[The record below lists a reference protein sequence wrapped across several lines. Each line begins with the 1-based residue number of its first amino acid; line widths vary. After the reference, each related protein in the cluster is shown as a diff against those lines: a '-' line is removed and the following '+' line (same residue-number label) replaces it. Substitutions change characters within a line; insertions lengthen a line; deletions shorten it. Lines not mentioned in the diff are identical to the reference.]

1 MKLTAIKQYFKKLF
15 AFKFWAL
22 VLLIMTGLL
31 AFFALALP
39 LAIRPSL
46 YSLSAGDVV
55 QQDILAPKDN
65 SYTSDILT
73 NQARIEAANKVPPVY
88 LPADPGIARR
98 QLTELRN
105 ALRFISSVRADSYAT
120 PAQKLN
126 DLSALP
132 FLQEDADLANQM
144 LSRSEPQWQ
153 IIQTEALSVLEQIMR
168 DSIREDQVEN
178 AQQGII
184 ALISYALPEDQATEV
199 ANIVTP
205 FVVANS
211 LYSEEKTILAQEQ
224 ARAAVLPIKKS
235 YVAGEIIVRR
245 GQVITEITQEALQS
259 YGFTQKGSTK
269 FDIWAA
275 GAITLIVFVLGF
287 MFFRVRKPHI
297 LKNLSALLIISL
309 LFLLFLYGAK
319 LLIPDRVVVPYLFP
333 LAAFGM
339 TIASLFSLE
348 ISLILSV
355 GLAILTA
362 FGSGG
367 GIELSIYYII
377 TTMVGTLALGKGQR
391 IAKFFSAAALISA
404 SGVAVLVA
412 YRLPSSTLDTNGMIT
427 LGGAILLAGIASATL
442 TLLLQSFAAQALGM
456 TTALQLWEISRPD
469 HPLLQFILRNAPG
482 SYQHSLQVSNLA
494 EQAAEAI
501 GADALLTRVGAI
513 YHDAGKGTN
522 SAFFVENQATGEI
535 NTHDDL
541 DPVTSAA
548 TIIRHV
554 TDGIQL
560 GRSYRLPRRI
570 IDFMREHHGTLL
582 TRYQYT
588 RALQAAG
595 GDESKVEVERFRYP
609 GPRPQSRETALL
621 MLADGCEARAR
632 ASSPKN
638 EDELRVLIRKTIQ
651 YLQNEGQLDDT
662 NLTLKDL
669 NLITESFVT
678 TLRNTYHARI
688 QYPEAPVNGMANP
701 EDGKP

>member
-22 VLLIMTGLL
+22 VLLIVTGLL

-55 QQDILAPKDN
+55 QQDILAPRDN

-73 NQARIEAANKVPPVY
+73 NQAQTEAANKVSPVY
-88 LPADPGIARR
+88 LPVDPGIARR

-153 IIQTEALSVLEQIMR
+153 IIQAEALSVLEQIMR

-391 IAKFFSAAALISA
+391 IAKFFSAAALISI

-688 QYPEAPVNGMANP
+688 QYPEAPVNGTANP

>member
-1 MKLTAIKQYFKKLF
+1 MKLTAIKQYLKKLF

-22 VLLIMTGLL
+22 VLIIVTGLL
-31 AFFALALP
+31 SFFALAFP

-55 QQDILAPKDN
+55 QQDILAPRDN

-73 NQARIEAANKVPPVY
+73 NQAQIEAANKVSPVY
-88 LPADPGIARR
+88 LPVDPGIARR

-132 FLQEDADLANQM
+132 FLQENSDLASQV
-144 LSRSEPQWQ
+144 LSRSETQWQ
-153 IIQTEALSVLEQIMR
+153 IIQAEALSVLEQIMR

-199 ANIVTP
+199 ANIVAP

-211 LYSEEKTILAQEQ
+211 LYSEEQTILAQEQ
-224 ARAAVLPIKKS
+224 AKTAVLPIKKS

-259 YGFTQKGSTK
+259 YGLIQKESTK

-275 GAITLIVFVLGF
+275 GAITLIVFILGF

-297 LKNLSALLIISL
+297 VKNLSALLIISL

-348 ISLILSV
+348 ISLVLSV

-377 TTMVGTLALGKGQR
+377 TTIVGTLALGKGQR
-391 IAKFFSAAALISA
+391 IAKFFSAAALISIA
-404 SGVAVLVA
+404 GAAVLVA

-427 LGGAILLAGIASATL
+427 LGGAILLAGIAAATL

-688 QYPEAPVNGMANP
+688 QYPEAPVNGTANP
-701 EDGKP
+701 EDRKA

>member
-1 MKLTAIKQYFKKLF
+1 MKLTAIKQYLKKLF

-73 NQARIEAANKVPPVY
+73 NQARIEAANKVSPVY
-88 LPADPGIARR
+88 LPVDPGIARR

-199 ANIVTP
+199 ANIVAP

-211 LYSEEKTILAQEQ
+211 LYSEEQTVLAQEQ
-224 ARAAVLPIKKS
+224 AKAAVLPIKKS

-259 YGFTQKGSTK
+259 YGLIQKGSTK

-688 QYPEAPVNGMANP
+688 QYPEAPVNGTANP

>member
-1 MKLTAIKQYFKKLF
+1 MKLTAIKQYLIKLF

-199 ANIVTP
+199 ANIVAP

-211 LYSEEKTILAQEQ
+211 LYSEEQTVLAQEQ
-224 ARAAVLPIKKS
+224 AKAAVLPIKKS

-259 YGFTQKGSTK
+259 YGLIQKESTK
-269 FDIWAA
+269 HDIWAA

-348 ISLILSV
+348 ISLVLSV

-391 IAKFFSAAALISA
+391 IAKFFSAAALISI

-595 GDESKVEVERFRYP
+595 GDESKVEVERFRLS

>member
-22 VLLIMTGLL
+22 VLLIVTGLL

-55 QQDILAPKDN
+55 QQDILAPRDN

-73 NQARIEAANKVPPVY
+73 NQAQTEAANKVSPVY
-88 LPADPGIARR
+88 LPVDPGIARR

-688 QYPEAPVNGMANP
+688 QYPEAPVNGTANP

>member
-22 VLLIMTGLL
+22 VLLIVTGLL

-55 QQDILAPKDN
+55 QQDILAPRDN

-73 NQARIEAANKVPPVY
+73 NQAQTEAANKVSPVY
-88 LPADPGIARR
+88 LPVDPGIARR

-132 FLQEDADLANQM
+132 FLQENSDLASQV

-153 IIQTEALSVLEQIMR
+153 IIQAEALSVLEQIMR

-688 QYPEAPVNGMANP
+688 QYPEAPVNGTANP

>member
-22 VLLIMTGLL
+22 VLLIVTGLL

-55 QQDILAPKDN
+55 QQDILAPRDN

-73 NQARIEAANKVPPVY
+73 NQAQTEAANKVSPVY
-88 LPADPGIARR
+88 LPVDPGIARR

-153 IIQTEALSVLEQIMR
+153 IIQAEALSVLEQIMR

-688 QYPEAPVNGMANP
+688 QYPEAPVNGTANP

>member
-22 VLLIMTGLL
+22 VLLIVTGLL

-55 QQDILAPKDN
+55 QQDILAPRDN

-73 NQARIEAANKVPPVY
+73 NQAQTEAANKVSPVY
-88 LPADPGIARR
+88 LPVDPGIARR

-153 IIQTEALSVLEQIMR
+153 IIQAEALSVLEQIMR

-638 EDELRVLIRKTIQ
+638 EDELRALIRKTIQ

-688 QYPEAPVNGMANP
+688 QYPEAPVNGTANP